1 MSDAATGPISGFLF
15 QFEKALLI
23 LAGLTQADEFIS
35 VEDVDDIAIHD
46 SNIPDKILFTF
57 QAKHSLS
64 LSGSTFEDSSRALW
78 RTLEIWIQK
87 REAGTFSA
95 DTKFICSTNKTI
107 PPDALIRLFTTKSF
121 EDVEKTILELQGK
134 LKKAQSEKKK
144 AGQSSPHITYILKL
158 IKFALEEKEILKGIA
173 KNIIIED
180 EEDVKPKF
188 LELMRLTIPGIKTAR
203 QDDVYQNFY
212 GWLLDTCQANWRN
225 AKSAAVSKKQFD
237 AKWVVINSNPQI
249 INAIFRKKS
258 ELGSL
263 TAERIE
269 EVKDELFVRQINDI
283 SRGPGA
289 KHILEK
295 AMLDYIHHE
304 IEMGFVIHKGD
315 FTSTDFEQFRSNC
328 LDAWRDHFYSLVLKD
343 EYTEEESNA
352 IAIAVFDG
360 IMQENTLQFNEGF
373 QFTPSNRYIKNGSF
387 LKLSNLPEIGWRPDW
402 TKKYGKL

>member
-1 MSDAATGPISGFLF
+1 MSDSATGPISGFLF
-15 QFEKALLI
+15 QFEKGLLI
-23 LAGLTQADEFIS
+23 LAGLTQADDFIS
-35 VEDVDDIAIHD
+35 VEDVDDIAVHD
-46 SNIPDKILFTF
+46 PDIPDKVLFTF

-87 REAGTFSA
+87 RQAGTFDT
-95 DTKFICSTNKTI
+95 DTKFICSTNKSI
-107 PPDALIRLFTTKSF
+107 PATALIRRFTTEPF
-121 EDVEKTILELQGK
+121 DDVEKAIIEQQTK
-134 LKKAQSEKKK
+134 LKKAQAEKKK
-144 AGQSSPHITYILKL
+144 TGKPAPHITHILKL
-158 IKFALEEKEILKGIA
+158 IKFALDKKETLKGIA

-180 EEDVKPKF
+180 AEEVKPKF
-188 LELMRLTIPGIKTAR
+188 LELMRLTLPGIKAAR

-212 GWLLDTCQANWRN
+212 GWLLDTCHANWRN
-225 AKSAAVSKKQFD
+225 GKTASISKKQFD
-237 AKWVVINSNPQI
+237 AKWIVINSNPQI

-263 TAERIE
+263 TPERVK
-269 EVKDELFVRQINDI
+269 EVKDELFVRQLNDI

-289 KHILEK
+289 KYILEK

-304 IEMGFVIHKGD
+304 IEMGFVIHQGD

-328 LDAWRDHFYSLVLKD
+328 LDAWRDHFYSLVLQD

-352 IAIAVFDG
+352 IAISVFDG

-373 QFTPSNRYIKNGSF
+373 QFSPSNRYIKNGSF
-387 LKLSNLPEIGWRPDW
+387 LKLSNIPEIGWRPDW
-402 TKKYGKL
+402 TTKYGRA

>member
-1 MSDAATGPISGFLF
+1 MSDAAVGPISGFLF

-23 LAGLTQADEFIS
+23 LARLTQADEFIS

-46 SNIPDKILFTF
+46 PDIPDKILFTF

-87 REAGTFSA
+87 IEAGIFDA

-107 PPDALIRLFTTKSF
+107 PETALIRCLAGEPFV
-121 EDVEKTILELQGK
+121 DVEKSIVELQAK

-144 AGQSSPHITYILKL
+144 SGKTSPHISYILKL
-158 IKFALEEKEILKGIA
+158 IKFALDKKETLKAIA
-173 KNIIIED
+173 KSIIIED
-180 EEDVKPKF
+180 GEEVKPKF
-188 LELMRLTIPGIKTAR
+188 LELMRLTIPGIKTLR

-225 AKSAAVSKKQFD
+225 GKTAAISKKQFD
-237 AKWVVINSNPQI
+237 AKWVVVNSNPQI

-263 TAERIE
+263 TAERID
-269 EVKDELFVRQINDI
+269 EVKDELFVKQLTDI

-315 FTSTDFEQFRSNC
+315 FTSTDFEQFKSNC
-328 LDAWRDHFYSLVLKD
+328 LEAWRDHFYSLVLQD

-352 IAIAVFDG
+352 IAIAVFDR

-373 QFTPSNRYIKNGSF
+373 QFSPSDRYIKNGSF
-387 LKLSNLPEIGWRPDW
+387 LKLSNVPEIGWRPDW
-402 TKKYGKL
+402 NIKYGRP